1 MRTPTTIPP
10 KPNGAAPTKTK
21 MVAFRFEDETKAKLE
36 ANARAANCTQT
47 AMLKYLIDWYYDEH
61 TSKIPRPAKRK

>member
-10 KPNGAAPTKTK
+10 KPNGPAATKPK
-21 MVAFRFEDETKAKLE
+21 MAAFRFEDETKAKLE

-47 AMLKYLIDWYYDEH
+47 AMLEYLIDWYYDEH

>member
-1 MRTPTTIPP
+1 MRTPTTIPTR
-10 KPNGAAPTKTK
+10 PNGPPATKTK
-21 MVAFRFEDETKAKLE
+21 MAAFRFEDETKFKLE